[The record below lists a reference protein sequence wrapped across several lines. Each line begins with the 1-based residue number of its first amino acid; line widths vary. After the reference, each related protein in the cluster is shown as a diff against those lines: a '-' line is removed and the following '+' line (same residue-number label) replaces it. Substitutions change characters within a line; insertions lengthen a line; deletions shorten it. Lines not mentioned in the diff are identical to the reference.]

1 MGHGVVVRDFCL
13 AQGGGVVQGSQLS
26 AGPAG
31 PGAVGEEVEGLTL
44 DVTGHVGR
52 S

>member
-1 MGHGVVVRDFCL
+1 MGSEVGVRDFCL
-13 AQGGGVVQGSQLS
+13 AQGGGVVQGLQLS

-31 PGAVGEEVEGLTL
+31 LGAADEGVVGLTL